1 MEGALLGY
9 LLGLGTVVAIAKR
22 GNKTRALVAWTARQ
36 AGFVSGKVTKALAEA
51 SRIARD
57 EYQKA
62 RLANSGEGVAEASP
76 PAAQGVGRDEEH
88 SHVSPRYNGN

>member
-36 AGFVSGKVTKALAEA
+36 AGFVSGKVTKALTEA
-51 SRIARD
+51 SAVARD
-57 EYQKA
+57 EYQRA
-62 RLANSGEGVAEASP
+62 RLANSGEAAVESP
-76 PAAQGVGRDEEH
+76 PAVPREDEH
-88 SHVSPRYNGN
+88 SQLSARYSGN